1 MCRQKLIPVLCID
14 EFERTGSKE
23 EFSLDFF
30 EGLRAM
36 AEASDLV
43 LLIASKSPLRQIV
56 NSRSQGSPFFNI
68 FEQVSLGPFDYT
80 DTEQFIF
87 EKGNIAGLQPSERQY
102 LWTYG

>member
-14 EFERTGSKE
+14 EFERIGSKE

-43 LLIASKSPLRQIV
+43 LLIASKSPLRQMLRKYRGCWGAK
-56 NSRSQGSPFFNI
+56 SLKTGGAGPPGDGS
-68 FEQVSLGPFDYT
+68 
-80 DTEQFIF
+80 
-87 EKGNIAGLQPSERQY
+87 
-102 LWTYG
+102 